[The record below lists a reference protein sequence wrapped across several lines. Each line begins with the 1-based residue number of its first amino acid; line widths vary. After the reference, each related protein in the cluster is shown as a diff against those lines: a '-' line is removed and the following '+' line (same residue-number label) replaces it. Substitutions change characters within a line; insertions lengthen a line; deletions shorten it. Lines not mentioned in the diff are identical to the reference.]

1 MINPVRRNAEIFIG
15 NRKVYTRRSLMKNHE
30 NYNVR
35 IV

>member
-15 NRKVYTRRSLMKNHE
+15 NGKVYTRRLLMKNHE
-30 NYNVR
+30 KYNVG